1 MVSHFEI
8 VDEIFIQDDKS
19 DNETMKKSTEY
30 WRNVFKEWVNERN
43 FQSDLEVYESDVLDQ
58 TLSQSHT
65 FRNSVILA
73 STLLTSNRNGFS

>member
-19 DNETMKKSTEY
+19 DNETMKKSKEY

-43 FQSDLEVYESDVLDQ
+43 FQADLEVYESDVLDQ
-58 TLSQSHT
+58 TLSHFHT
-65 FRNSVILA
+65 FRNSVILV
-73 STLLTSNRNGFS
+73 SMLLTSNRNGSS

>member
-8 VDEIFIQDDKS
+8 ADEIFIQDDKS
-19 DNETMKKSTEY
+19 DNETMKKRTEY
-30 WRNVFKEWVNERN
+30 WRNVFKKWANERN
-43 FQSDLEVYESDVLDQ
+43 FQANLEVYESDVLDQ

-73 STLLTSNRNGFS
+73 SMLLTSNRNGFP